1 MTGKR
6 NQGRR
11 QVCLNFG
18 VKASMVLLLGSFV
31 SGCASTD
38 QNSVS
43 NTSLSAP
50 MQVAVV
56 TPEPLPLDPKDPWRD
71 LIAEASGR
79 FDVPEQWIRAVMHRE
94 SGGRATVKG
103 KAITSP
109 AGAVGLMQVMPAT
122 YAELR
127 NRHGLGPTPSDPRD
141 NIMAGTAYLREMYDQ
156 FGSPGFLAAYNCG
169 PACFTAVQAG
179 RQRLPKETRQYVAAL
194 APVVAKTAP
203 RGTGGDTAL
212 TAVVVAATEPPKP
225 VSQPEELVQVASAA
239 PPEPEKPVVVPASTP
254 VVVPV
259 AVQAEPARVEPVRIE
274 PIRIRIENPAS
285 YDVASLDDE
294 DYVPRPATRAHA
306 RESEPK
312 VVMRFTPV
320 GGSEACGS
328 LRKVAGACQ
337 AIDRPVE
344 HPGRS

>member
-1 MTGKR
+1 MD
-6 NQGRR
+6 QGGHA
-11 QVCLNFG
+11 Q
-18 VKASMVLLLGSFV
+18 
-31 SGCASTD
+31 
-38 QNSVS
+38 
-43 NTSLSAP
+43 
-50 MQVAVV
+50 
-56 TPEPLPLDPKDPWRD
+56 
-71 LIAEASGR
+71 
-79 FDVPEQWIRAVMHRE
+79 E

-127 NRHGLGPTPSDPRD
+127 DRHGLGPTPTDPRD

-203 RGTGGDTAL
+203 RGTGGETAPAACHGRG
-212 TAVVVAATEPPKP
+212 AVPHKP
-225 VSQPEELVQVASAA
+225 VSQPEEIVQVAFAA
-239 PPEPEKPVVVPASTP
+239 PPEPEKPVAVAASTP
-254 VVVPV
+254 MVVPV
-259 AVQAEPARVEPVRIE
+259 AVRAEPVRIE
-274 PIRIRIENPAS
+274 PVRIRIENPAS
-285 YDVASLDDE
+285 YDVASLDDDE
-294 DYVPRPATRAHA
+294 DYVPRPADRAHA

-320 GGSEACGS
+320 GEA
-328 LRKVAGACQ
+328 KPAAAC
-337 AIDRPVE
+337 AKLPEPARRSTIRSSIPAAPERPPVPHADFRCE
-344 HPGRS
+344 TRAAVL

>member
-1 MTGKR
+1 MTEKR

-11 QVCLNFG
+11 QVCLDFG
-18 VKASMVLLLGSFV
+18 LKASMILLLGSFV
-31 SGCASTD
+31 SGCATTD

-50 MQVAVV
+50 VQVAAV
-56 TPEPLPLDPKDPWRD
+56 TPEPAPPDPKDPWRD

-103 KAITSP
+103 KVITSP
-109 AGAVGLMQVMPAT
+109 AGAVGLMQVMPGT

-127 NRHGLGPTPSDPRD
+127 DRHGLGPTPVDPRD

-156 FGSPGFLAAYNCG
+156 FGSPGFLGAYNCG
-169 PACFTAVQAG
+169 PACYTAVQAG
-179 RQRLPKETRQYVAAL
+179 RQRLPKETRQYIAAL
-194 APVVAKTAP
+194 APVVAKTTP
-203 RGTGGDTAL
+203 RGTGGEPATE
-212 TAVVVAATEPPKP
+212 TVVVAAAEPPKP
-225 VSQPEELVQVASAA
+225 ISRPVEPVQVASAL
-239 PPEPEKPVVVPASTP
+239 
-254 VVVPV
+254 VPV
-259 AVQAEPARVEPVRIE
+259 AARAEPVRI
-274 PIRIRIENPAS
+274 RIEQPAS
-285 YDVASLDDE
+285 YEVASLDDDE
-294 DYVPRPATRAHA
+294 NYAPRPPIRVHA
-306 RESEPK
+306 RESARESEGK
-312 VVMRFTPV
+312 VVMRFTPL

-337 AIDRPVE
+337 AIEHPVE

>member
-1 MTGKR
+1 MTAKR

-11 QVCLNFG
+11 RACLDFG

-31 SGCASTD
+31 SGCA
-38 QNSVS
+38 
-43 NTSLSAP
+43 TSEMSGASDPSLAAP
-50 MQVAVV
+50 AQVALV
-56 TPEPLPLDPKDPWRD
+56 TPEPMPPDPKDPWRD

-103 KAITSP
+103 KPITSP

-127 NRHGLGPTPSDPRD
+127 DRHGLGPTPADPRD

-156 FGSPGFLAAYNCG
+156 FGSPGFLGAYNCG
-169 PACFTAVQAG
+169 PACYTAVQAG
-179 RQRLPKETRQYVAAL
+179 RQRLPKETRQYIAAL

-203 RGTGGDTAL
+203 RGTGGEPTAE
-212 TAVVVAATEPPKP
+212 AVMVAAAEPPKP
-225 VSQPEELVQVASAA
+225 VSRPVQPVQVASAA
-239 PPEPEKPVVVPASTP
+239 PPEPEKPAAAPA
-254 VVVPV
+254 VVPV
-259 AVQAEPARVEPVRIE
+259 AARAEPVRIQ
-274 PIRIRIENPAS
+274 IEHPAS
-285 YDVASLDDE
+285 YEVASLDDD
-294 DYVPRPATRAHA
+294 DYAPRPPVRAHA
-306 RESEPK
+306 RESEAK
-312 VVMRFTPV
+312 VVMRFTPL
-320 GGSEACGS
+320 GSSEACGS

-337 AIDRPVE
+337 AIEHPPE

>member
-1 MTGKR
+1 MTAKR

-31 SGCASTD
+31 SGCATTE

-43 NTSLSAP
+43 ELRCPLRFRSRL
-50 MQVAVV
+50 V
-56 TPEPLPLDPKDPWRD
+56 TPEPAPPDPKDPWRD

-127 NRHGLGPTPSDPRD
+127 DRHGLGPTPADPRD

-156 FGSPGFLAAYNCG
+156 FGSPGFLGAYNCG
-169 PACFTAVQAG
+169 PACYSAVQAG
-179 RQRLPKETRQYVAAL
+179 RQRLPKETRQYIAAL

-203 RGTGGDTAL
+203 RGTGGEPAPE
-212 TAVVVAATEPPKP
+212 AVMVAAAEPPKP
-225 VSQPEELVQVASAA
+225 VS
-239 PPEPEKPVVVPASTP
+239 
-254 VVVPV
+254 
-259 AVQAEPARVEPVRIE
+259 
-274 PIRIRIENPAS
+274 
-285 YDVASLDDE
+285 
-294 DYVPRPATRAHA
+294 
-306 RESEPK
+306 
-312 VVMRFTPV
+312 
-320 GGSEACGS
+320 
-328 LRKVAGACQ
+328 
-337 AIDRPVE
+337 RPVE
-344 HPGRS
+344 ACPGRLRRTARA

>member
-1 MTGKR
+1 
-6 NQGRR
+6 
-11 QVCLNFG
+11 
-18 VKASMVLLLGSFV
+18 MVLLLGSFV
-31 SGCASTD
+31 SGCATTE
-38 QNSVS
+38 QNGVS
-43 NTSLSAP
+43 NESLSAP
-50 MQVAVV
+50 VQVAVV
-56 TPEPLPLDPKDPWRD
+56 TPETLPPDPKDPWRD

-79 FDVPEQWIRAVMHRE
+79 FDVPEQWIRAVMHKE
-94 SGGRATVKG
+94 SGGRATVNG
-103 KAITSP
+103 KVITSP
-109 AGAVGLMQVMPAT
+109 AGAVGLMQVMPST

-127 NRHGLGPTPSDPRD
+127 NRHGLGPTPTDPRD

-169 PACFTAVQAG
+169 PACFIAVQAG

-203 RGTGGDTAL
+203 RGTGGDTAPA
-212 TAVVVAATEPPKP
+212 AVMVAALVPPKP
-225 VSQPEELVQVASAA
+225 VSQPEELVQIAFAA
-239 PPEPEKPVVVPASTP
+239 PPEPEKPVVVAAAAPASTP

-259 AVQAEPARVEPVRIE
+259 AVQAEPVRAEPVRIE
-274 PIRIRIENPAS
+274 PVRIRIENPAS

-312 VVMRFTPV
+312 LMMRFAPV

-337 AIDRPVE
+337 TIDHPVE

>member
-1 MTGKR
+1 
-6 NQGRR
+6 
-11 QVCLNFG
+11 
-18 VKASMVLLLGSFV
+18 
-31 SGCASTD
+31 
-38 QNSVS
+38 
-43 NTSLSAP
+43 
-50 MQVAVV
+50 
-56 TPEPLPLDPKDPWRD
+56 
-71 LIAEASGR
+71 
-79 FDVPEQWIRAVMHRE
+79 MHRE

-103 KAITSP
+103 KPITSP
-109 AGAVGLMQVMPAT
+109 AGAIGLMQVMPAT

-127 NRHGLGPTPSDPRD
+127 DRHGLGPTPTDPRD

-169 PACFTAVQAG
+169 PACYNAVQAG

-203 RGTGGDTAL
+203 RGTGGDTAP
-212 TAVVVAATEPPKP
+212 AAAMVAAAEPPKP
-225 VSQPEELVQVASAA
+225 VSRPEEPVQVASAA
-239 PPEPEKPVVVPASTP
+239 PPEPETPVAAPVPAP

-259 AVQAEPARVEPVRIE
+259 AVQAEPARAEPARIE
-274 PIRIRIENPAS
+274 PVRIRIENPSS
-285 YDVASLDDE
+285 YDVASLDDDV
-294 DYVPRPATRAHA
+294 DYAPRPPVRAHA

-337 AIDRPVE
+337 AIE
-344 HPGRS
+344 HPAEHRGRS